1 MVVDP
6 LPGLLMAG
14 DFQGAID
21 LGQGTATA
29 GATAGFVAREQPL
42 PQPLQ

>member
-6 LPGLLMAG
+6 LPGLLVAG

-29 GATAGFVAREQPL
+29 AGRAGFVAREQPL